1 MWTISQY
8 DIMYPGEGNS
18 RAVNHLFVRLDLPP
32 MMKVDGA
39 MITNDYILDAIIV
52 IVIAIVLKRILDRR
66 KK

>member
-32 MMKVDGA
+32 MMKGDGA